1 MYLSGRRP
9 LMTEADVIAAVA
21 TGSGR
26 AAIGVIRLSGPR
38 LSRFMQPLFAREIA
52 PRQAILTD
60 FLDARGRALDQ
71 GIALFFPGPHSYTGE
86 DVLELQAHGG
96 PAVLQLL
103 LRRCLA
109 VGARLAAPGEF
120 SKRAF
125 LNGKLDLAQA
135 EAVADLIEASSE
147 AAARAGIRSLKGE
160 FSREIQALVFELTAL
175 RVQIEACIDFPE
187 EDPDPRDERE
197 RSQALERLR
206 HRLDGIHARSASG
219 KLLLDGVQVVLIG
232 PPNVGKSSLLN
243 RLAGDDIAIV
253 TEVPGTTRDTVR
265 SEILLDGMAIH
276 LVDTAGLRET
286 EDPVEQLGID
296 RARKA
301 VQDADLVLLVDDV
314 ERGKLDDPDWS
325 LAQIPRT
332 AKRIRVLNKIDLLDR
347 QPDKRQM
354 CGETQVAVSAKTAAG
369 LALLHA
375 AILEAAGRSPEGEE
389 GVFLARERHLEAL
402 LRAAGHLRDAKNCLT
417 HLELFAEEL
426 RLAQLALSEITGE
439 FTVDDLLG
447 EIFSKFCLGK

>member
-1 MYLSGRRP
+1 
-9 LMTEADVIAAVA
+9 MTEVDVIAAIA
-21 TGSGR
+21 TGSGH

-38 LSRFMQPLFAREIA
+38 LSRFMQPLFAGEIP

-60 FLDARGRALDQ
+60 FLDSRSRALDK
-71 GIALFFPGPHSYTGE
+71 GIALFFPSPHSYTGE
-86 DVLELQAHGG
+86 DVLELQGHGG

-120 SKRAF
+120 SRRAF

-147 AAARAGIRSLKGE
+147 AAARAAMLSLKGE
-160 FSREIQALVFELTAL
+160 FSHEIQALVFELTAL
-175 RVQIEACIDFPE
+175 RVQIEADIDFPE
-187 EDPDPRDERE
+187 EDADTRDDSG
-197 RSQALERLR
+197 RSRALQRVR
-206 HRLDGIHARSASG
+206 QRLDGIHARSASG
-219 KLLLDGVQVVLIG
+219 KLLRDGVQVVLIG

-243 RLAGDDIAIV
+243 RLAGDEVAIV
-253 TEVPGTTRDTVR
+253 TELPGTTRDTVR

-286 EDPVEQLGID
+286 QDAVEQLGID

-314 ERGKLDDPDWS
+314 ERGRLADQDWI
-325 LAQIPRT
+325 LGQIPRT
-332 AKRIRVLNKIDLLDR
+332 VKRIRVLNKIDLLNR
-347 QPDKRQM
+347 QPDKRQIG
-354 CGETQVAVSAKTAAG
+354 GETQVAVSAKTAAG

-375 AILEAAGRSPEGEE
+375 AILEAVGRSPSPEGE
-389 GVFLARERHLEAL
+389 GVFLARERHLEVLA
-402 LRAAGHLRDAKNCLT
+402 RAAGHLENAKTCLT
-417 HLELFAEEL
+417 QLELFAEEL

-439 FTVDDLLG
+439 FSADDLLG
-447 EIFSKFCLGK
+447 EVFSKFCIGK